1 MDSENESNNSLNDFL
16 NTIDIEQNQMNVR
29 NTLANHNE
37 LAKLEL
43 LNFTR
48 NLIKKAEAKN
58 ELKDRVVQIL
68 MDRLS
73 DPDQVADIPIGV
85 LSNLY
90 EKLSR
95 NDNDF
100 IGHILNGMR
109 SSASNNVQV
118 NLGDTQKHEK
128 ELNPQKENIVNSIN
142 KEDYQSIRNVL
153 TFVNKIKN
161 SGEFSELEDEQQI

>member
-1 MDSENESNNSLNDFL
+1 MDNNIDNFL
-16 NTIDIEQNQMNVR
+16 DTIDKEESQAKIS

-43 LNFTR
+43 LSFTR

-73 DPDQVADIPIGV
+73 DPDQVNDIPIGI

-118 NLGDTQKHEK
+118 NLGDTQNKREK
-128 ELNPQKENIVNSIN
+128 ELNPIKENAVDSIN

-153 TFVNKIKN
+153 GFVNKIKN
-161 SGEFSELEDEQQI
+161 SGEFSELEDEQ

>member
-1 MDSENESNNSLNDFL
+1 MDELNSFL
-16 NTIDIEQNQMNVR
+16 NTIDIEESQANIR
-29 NTLANHNE
+29 NTLISSNE
-37 LAKLEL
+37 IAKLEL

-68 MDRLS
+68 MERLN

-109 SSASNNVQV
+109 TSSASVNVNVGNSNTNPINELKEV
-118 NLGDTQKHEK
+118 NPNKNAIEG
-128 ELNPQKENIVNSIN
+128 IN
-142 KEDYQSIRNVL
+142 KDDYQSIKNVL
-153 TFVNKIKN
+153 NFVNKIKN
-161 SGEFSELEDEQQI
+161 SSEFPEVNE

>member
-1 MDSENESNNSLNDFL
+1 MDENISNFL
-16 NTIDIEQNQMNVR
+16 NTIEEEESQAKIS
-29 NTLANHNE
+29 NTLANTTE

-43 LNFTR
+43 LSFTR

-73 DPDQVADIPIGV
+73 DPDQVNDIPIGV

-118 NLGDTQKHEK
+118 NLGDTQPKHEK
-128 ELNPQKENIVNSIN
+128 ELNPIKQNLNDAIN

-153 TFVNKIKN
+153 SFVNKIKG
-161 SGEFSELEDEQQI
+161 SGEFSELEETIE

>member
-1 MDSENESNNSLNDFL
+1 MDENISNFL
-16 NTIDIEQNQMNVR
+16 DTIDIEESQARISKELINS
-29 NTLANHNE
+29 NE

-43 LNFTR
+43 LSFTR

-109 SSASNNVQV
+109 SSASNVNVNVANGSMTPREEMKEV
-118 NLGDTQKHEK
+118 NPIKQNLVD
-128 ELNPQKENIVNSIN
+128 SIN

-153 TFVNKIKN
+153 SFVNKIKE
-161 SGEFSELEDEQQI
+161 SGEFPEIENE

>member
-1 MDSENESNNSLNDFL
+1 MDDLNNFL
-16 NTIDIEQNQMNVR
+16 NTIDIEESQARIR
-29 NTLANHNE
+29 NNLINSNE
-37 LAKLEL
+37 IAKLEL

-68 MDRLS
+68 MERLS

-109 SSASNNVQV
+109 SSAASVNVNVGNNSNTSNPVNEIKEINPNKNVI
-118 NLGDTQKHEK
+118 EA
-128 ELNPQKENIVNSIN
+128 IN

-153 TFVNKIKN
+153 NFVNKIKG
-161 SGEFSELEDEQQI
+161 SGEFPEVNE

>member
-1 MDSENESNNSLNDFL
+1 MDENISNFL
-16 NTIDIEQNQMNVR
+16 DTIDIEESQARISKELINS
-29 NTLANHNE
+29 NE

-43 LNFTR
+43 LSFTR

-109 SSASNNVQV
+109 SSASNVNVNVANGSMTPREEGMKEV
-118 NLGDTQKHEK
+118 NPIKQNLVD
-128 ELNPQKENIVNSIN
+128 SIN

-153 TFVNKIKN
+153 SFVNKIKE
-161 SGEFSELEDEQQI
+161 SGEFPEIENE

>member
-1 MDSENESNNSLNDFL
+1 MDENISNFL
-16 NTIDIEQNQMNVR
+16 DTIDIEESQAKIS

-43 LNFTR
+43 LSFTR

-73 DPDQVADIPIGV
+73 DPDQVNDIPIGV

-109 SSASNNVQV
+109 SSASNVNVNVANGSMTPREEGMKEV
-118 NLGDTQKHEK
+118 NPIKQNLVD
-128 ELNPQKENIVNSIN
+128 SIN

-153 TFVNKIKN
+153 SFVNKIKE
-161 SGEFSELEDEQQI
+161 SGEFPEIENE

>member
-1 MDSENESNNSLNDFL
+1 MDENISNFL
-16 NTIDIEQNQMNVR
+16 DTIDIEESQARISKELINS
-29 NTLANHNE
+29 NE

-43 LNFTR
+43 LSFTR

-109 SSASNNVQV
+109 SSASNVNVNVANGSMTPREEGMKEV
-118 NLGDTQKHEK
+118 NPIKQNLVD
-128 ELNPQKENIVNSIN
+128 SIN

-153 TFVNKIKN
+153 SFVNKIKE
-161 SGEFSELEDEQQI
+161 SGEFPEIEDA

>member
-1 MDSENESNNSLNDFL
+1 MDNDIDNFL
-16 NTIDIEQNQMNVR
+16 DTIDKEESQAKIS

-43 LNFTR
+43 LSFTR

-73 DPDQVADIPIGV
+73 DPEQVNDIPIGV

-118 NLGDTQKHEK
+118 NLGDTQNKREK
-128 ELNPQKENIVNSIN
+128 ELNPVKENVVDSIN

-153 TFVNKIKN
+153 SFVNKIKN
-161 SGEFSELEDEQQI
+161 SGEFSELEDE